1 MATYRLHTPDQ
12 TIDLGDFDS
21 AQAALESAVARQ
33 PELKSKDGNLEVL
46 VGDQW
51 HSVETEGDMP

>member
-1 MATYRLHTPDQ
+1 MATYRLRSPDQ

-33 PELKSKDGNLEVL
+33 PEVKAEDGTLEVL

-51 HSVETEGDMP
+51 HPVETEGDMP

>member
-1 MATYRLHTPDQ
+1 MATYRLRTPDQ
-12 TIDLGDFDS
+12 TIELDDFDS
-21 AQAALESAVARQ
+21 AQAALESAVTRQ
-33 PELKSKDGNLEVL
+33 PELGPADGTQEVL